1 MDLGPAKSDFPR
13 FRALGGIAA
22 ALEHGCNAATNRDP
36 ERVTEDL
43 PMTEPSGI
51 GPLEHRR
58 GVAPG
63 IILIWIVLAAVAG
76 AIIWGMYGNGV
87 RFILK
92 IPPAGA
98 PEHWVT
104 RTDQKGVAVSADE
117 IVGMLKDLQTSQQR
131 TTEDVRTALQL
142 LTSEQAATK
151 TLSDAMA
158 ALQAKVDALQRPA
171 APAGGRGGIEEV
183 GTPCKAKAFGA
194 TATHR
199 QPGASPARTGAG
211 RAGQP

>member
-1 MDLGPAKSDFPR
+1 
-13 FRALGGIAA
+13 
-22 ALEHGCNAATNRDP
+22 
-36 ERVTEDL
+36 
-43 PMTEPSGI
+43 MTEPSGI

-63 IILIWIVLAAVAG
+63 ILSVWIVLAAVAG
-76 AIIWGMYGNGV
+76 AIIWAMYGNDV

-104 RTDQKGVAVSADE
+104 RTDQKGMAVSADE
-117 IVGMLKDLQTSQQR
+117 IMGMLKDLQASQQR

-171 APAGGRGGIEEV
+171 APAVVAGPKKLAPPARRKSSV
-183 GTPCKAKAFGA
+183 PPPPT
-194 TATHR
+194 
-199 QPGASPARTGAG
+199 ASPEQAPPEPEPGVQANPEPDR
-211 RAGQP
+211 Q